1 MQMDSIR
8 QIQKILFV
16 GLPITLLGQVT
27 EARFPK
33 KNLNVV
39 VFTADDLGP
48 DGMGVGAFG
57 AKIKGITPNID
68 KVFTQ
73 IDYLSSNKYWPMRCV
88 QDKEYGYIFNPWS
101 DGKAAYH
108 NANEGETF
116 KAMEQEGKTN

>member
-16 GLPITLLGQVT
+16 GLPITMLGQVT

-68 KVFTQ
+68 KVA
-73 IDYLSSNKYWPMRCV
+73 N
-88 QDKEYGYIFNPWS
+88 
-101 DGKAAYH
+101 AAVRFY
-108 NANEGETF
+108 NAHVNS
-116 KAMEQEGKTN
+116 AICSIHAN